1 MTSELPGAA
10 AAGRYVPIL
19 KAKEGEYKA
28 LADLRPDVKVAI
40 SPILEV
46 PPIPWD
52 YASDAPAKGLDAHI
66 APVIPKVAAAWGAG
80 QVAYLDAGLVA
91 DERTAVGAH
100 PVQALF
106 GEARAAG
113 LSLVPVS
120 RIDGSADDLAAVAG
134 VVVADGR
141 GMCLRLVP
149 DDFLAGASLGAE
161 IARVLAATGTDAAG
175 VDLVIDLGPCRRAR
189 RRPSRS
195 PGRRFC
201 RPCPDSST
209 GGRLRSPAP
218 PSRSRSLGCPRW
230 RSRRSSARSG

>member
-141 GMCLRLVP
+141 GWLPPAPTRPAWTWSSTWGPAGGPGGDPHDRLVGGSADPAPTPRLEDGCGRRHRLP
-149 DDFLAGASLGAE
+149 DLALWD
-161 IARVLAATGTDAAG
+161 ARDGDHAARPRGVADPPGT
-175 VDLVIDLGPCRRAR
+175 AR
-189 RRPSRS
+189 RRAPA
-195 PGRRFC
+195 
-201 RPCPDSST
+201 SS
-209 GGRLRSPAP
+209 RLR
-218 PSRSRSLGCPRW
+218 
-230 RSRRSSARSG
+230 